1 MMRTLGVILTIA
13 FLAGSVAGTA
23 GGGWILGETVHPARA
38 GTVIGPFTLGMLL
51 AALAIMV
58 EGLRLAVSACGERI
72 WRRSRFQGIA
82 FGAPLWLACT
92 GYCTFMPL
100 LALALVPLLPTG
112 SHMLTVIA
120 PAWAAIQIA
129 TGLLPGIPWSAQI
142 QPAAVEDKAVTEP
155 EPMRVQ
161 PSRSEPDQ
169 SVPLR
174 PAVPAHLVA
183 ASAASADDFFR
194 FLSRLSELPAGSTLP
209 RRGRIGSNH
218 EIHISQA
225 SLAALVGRSKP
236 TIRRWLQELERAAR
250 IVKRPRGRDTCILLS
265 QYAQIPNGQAAHL
278 NGAANDAA

>member
-23 GGGWILGETVHPARA
+23 GGGWILGEAVHPARA
-38 GTVIGPFTLGMLL
+38 GNVIGPFTLGMLL
-51 AALAIMV
+51 AGLAVMV

-72 WRRSRFQGIA
+72 WRRSRFRGIA

-112 SHMLTVIA
+112 SHLLTVIA

-129 TGLLPGIPWSAQI
+129 TGLLPGIPWFAQA
-142 QPAAVEDKAVTEP
+142 QPATVDAKAVTEP
-155 EPMRVQ
+155 EPVRTQ

-169 SVPLR
+169 TTPLP
-174 PAVPAHLVA
+174 PAVPVA

-225 SLAALVGRSKP
+225 GLAALVGRSKP
-236 TIRRWLQELERAAR
+236 TVRRWLQELERAAR

-265 QYAQIPNGQAAHL
+265 QYAQIPNGHAAHL